1 MSPSDKGSKMSS
13 RSKASKAA
21 DVVRNLVA
29 RGVWRKVPGAALQAA
44 LGHQPVFLDYHV
56 DPRPRWGYG
65 LPAHPELKALIDG
78 NRWKY
83 LQVLSAFEPF
93 AGKLSRISEM
103 GVSNATEPYW
113 QNQYMSGLSAVA
125 LYCFPAIRNPRCYME
140 VGSGSST
147 KFVRRSITDNQLST
161 RIVSIDPV
169 PRAEI
174 DTICDEVIRQPL
186 ESLDLSIFKQLT
198 SGDIVVLD
206 GSHRVF
212 QNSDV
217 TVFLL
222 DVLPKLPA
230 GVLLYIDD
238 IYLPFDYPPKWRN
251 RFYSEQYMLAA
262 LLLGDRMRR
271 YEVVLPQVF
280 IDSDDE
286 LFEAS
291 ANLWAKIGRDARRL
305 NVPGPYGRSG
315 NGMWIE
321 IRDEPK

>member
-1 MSPSDKGSKMSS
+1 MSS
-13 RSKASKAA
+13 SSRASKAA
-21 DVVRNLVA
+21 GVIRNFVA
-29 RGVWRKVPGAALQAA
+29 SGAWRKVPAAAWQAA
-44 LGHQPVFLDYHV
+44 IGHQPVFLDYRV

-65 LPAHPELKALIDG
+65 LPAHPELKALINS

-83 LQVLSAFEPF
+83 LQVLAAFEAF
-93 AGKLSRISEM
+93 AEKLSRIPEVADDE
-103 GVSNATEPYW
+103 GTEPYW
-113 QNQYMSGLSAVA
+113 QNEYMSGLSAVA
-125 LYCFPAIRNPRCYME
+125 LYCFPAIRNPRYYME

-186 ESLDLSIFKQLT
+186 ESVDLSLFERLT

-222 DVLPKLPA
+222 DVLPKLAP

-262 LLLGDRMRR
+262 LLLGDRMQR

-291 ANLWAKIGRDARRL
+291 ADLWGKIGREARRL
-305 NVPGPYGRSG
+305 DVPGPFGRSG